1 MSQSPAMANVTARA
15 TRAVDAPPERVLEFL
30 RDYRQARPRILTDN
44 YTAYRV
50 EQGGH
55 GAGTVIGYHFNSGRR
70 ERDYRM
76 SVEED
81 GGGLSER
88 DQLSSFVNRW
98 TVIPSGS
105 GAEVAVAEDGGGLL
119 ERDQLSSFVNRW
131 TVVPDGA
138 GSQVTL
144 EASWQG
150 ASGIGGFFERTFA
163 PGGLG
168 RIYGQ
173 MLDKLAAA
181 VSG

>member
-1 MSQSPAMANVTARA
+1 MATVTASA

-30 RDYRQARPRILTDN
+30 RDYREARPRILTDN

-88 DQLSSFVNRW
+88 DELSSFVSRW
-98 TVIPSGS
+98 TVALDGRGS
-105 GAEVAVAEDGGGLL
+105 
-119 ERDQLSSFVNRW
+119 R
-131 TVVPDGA
+131 
-138 GSQVTL
+138 VTL
-144 EASWQG
+144 ESSWRG
-150 ASGIGGFFERTFA
+150 AGGIGGFFERTFA
-163 PGGLG
+163 PKVLQ
-168 RIYGQ
+168 RIYGE

-181 VSG
+181 VSA